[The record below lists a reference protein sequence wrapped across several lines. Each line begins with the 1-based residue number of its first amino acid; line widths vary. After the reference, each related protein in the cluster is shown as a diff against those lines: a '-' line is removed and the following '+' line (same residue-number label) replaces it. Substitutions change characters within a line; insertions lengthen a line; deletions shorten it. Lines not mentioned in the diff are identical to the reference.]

1 MEVLTENASINDLS
15 TTEASKGLVLQR
27 NPINGDDQNNFI
39 TTTAK
44 DDVVNAFGGNDY
56 IQGSRGN
63 DIINGGTG
71 IDTVSYARL
80 GGPIRLGA
88 TGIVNKGTFGTD
100 HLNGVEKIVA
110 SQAKGDVIDASAGG
124 SARIDVDLSS
134 NKLKVLDVPGLPAG
148 LNFTVENFEDVIGSQ
163 NNDKIIGD
171 RNNNT
176 INGGAGD
183 DIIAGTNGVG
193 TFPGLGEVDV
203 LTGGAGNDT
212 FLLGSGST
220 LYYNGN
226 GNADYA
232 RITDFTFGADQI
244 FLANGN
250 YALNSDETAL
260 FAVNVGSD
268 GAQALD
274 LIAQIAYSTGVGDLS
289 ASQKSAAL
297 APSDATV
304 DPLTTTKSFSL
315 ADGQSFGIFTAKT
328 V

>member
-1 MEVLTENASINDLS
+1 MELLTENASTDLS
-15 TTEASKGLVLQR
+15 ATEASKDLILKR

-39 TTTAK
+39 TTTDK
-44 DDVVNAFGGNDY
+44 DDLVNALGGNDY
-56 IQGSRGN
+56 VQGSRGN

-88 TGIVNKGTFGTD
+88 TGTVDKGALGFD
-100 HLNGVEKIVA
+100 HLRGVEKIVA
-110 SQAKGDVIDASAGG
+110 SQAKGDVIDASAAG
-124 SARIDVDLSS
+124 SARINADLSL
-134 NKLKVLDVPGLPAG
+134 NKLSVLDVPGIPAG
-148 LNFTVENFEDVIGSQ
+148 LNFSVENFEDVVGTQ
-163 NNDKIIGD
+163 NNDRIIGN
-171 RNNNT
+171 RQNNT

-183 DIIAGTNGVG
+183 DIIAGTSGVG
-193 TFPGLGEVDV
+193 TFPGLGEVDL

-232 RITDFTFGADQI
+232 SITDFTFGADQI

-274 LIAQIAYSTGVGDLS
+274 LIAKIDYSLGTGNTSG
-289 ASQKSAAL
+289 SQKSATL
-297 APSDATV
+297 APSDAPA
-304 DPLTTTKSFSL
+304 DPLTATKSFSL
-315 ADGQSFGIFTAKT
+315 ADGQSFGIFTAK
-328 V
+328 VV